1 MKRLINR
8 KGFVSM
14 SLIYAFFIVFI
25 AIMLALLAD
34 YANNRILAHTLNQD
48 IMEHLD
54 TSEDKSC
61 QPYTINNSILNNTID
76 YDITKDNNPQDGDI
90 HVQCEG
96 YYQIV
101 VKGADG
107 INVSS
112 NTGGKSPTAKIV
124 VRLRQGDKLGY
135 SVGNMSSEV
144 SYNNSLLIKST
155 SANPTTDTSKGTDGE
170 ATFAYE
176 NYTYNQY
183 AEIEDIANSPV
194 STLDIIYLGTVL
206 N

>member
-61 QPYTINNSILNNTID
+61 QPYTINNSILNNHNPIV
-76 YDITKDNNPQDGDI
+76 YDINQDIDPPGGEI

-107 INVSS
+107 KNESS
-112 NTGGKSPTAKIV
+112 NTGGKSPKAKIV
-124 VRLRQGDKLGY
+124 VRLRQGDTLEY

-144 SYNNSLLIKST
+144 SYNRSLLIKST
-155 SANPTTDTSKGTDGE
+155 SAINSTDGE

-183 AEIEDIANSPV
+183 AEIEDISNSLM

>member
-61 QPYTINNSILNNTID
+61 QPYTINNSILNNHNPIVYEID
-76 YDITKDNNPQDGDI
+76 KDNDPQDGDI
-90 HVQCEG
+90 RVQCEG

-101 VKGADG
+101 VKGSDG
-107 INVSS
+107 ENAL
-112 NTGGKSPTAKIV
+112 NPGKSPTAKIV

-135 SVGNMSSEV
+135 SVGNMASEV
-144 SYNNSLLIKST
+144 TYMQSILIKST
-155 SANPTTDTSKGTDGE
+155 SAINSTDGE

-183 AEIEDIANSPV
+183 AEIEDISNSLM